1 MKNSLVLIWT
11 ILVSIV
17 SAQCPWQR
25 DVQELQSSCICSYN
39 LGHELS
45 VQCDMVNWPKL
56 LSALNKYATQTPL
69 DLLYVNNST
78 VGVLQDNIIINLKIH
93 NIQLSGCKIR
103 TVESAAFSGQEQHL
117 KNLNLQD
124 NELSVVPV
132 ESLRPLEN
140 LQLLDLSHNRITNV
154 PTGAFETL
162 MKLSTLKLSDNN
174 VTLEDGALQGLDKS
188 LKNLNLKGTRQ
199 TSVPK
204 TIKGMKALAFLDL
217 SQNSLRELPGP
228 DGDETFAGLDA
239 LSALNLERNV
249 LQDLKANAFH
259 GVSKTLSSLSLLN
272 NLLPDFPTAAM
283 SSLKELRVLD
293 IGFNLLTEL
302 PNDVFKG
309 NPSIT
314 LLALDG
320 LSLGGRFLH
329 CDCKLSWIIEWIKNG
344 DLQVT
349 SRERN
354 PQFCGSPPKFR
365 DRSFYSIQLEDLSCP
380 KKAVEEEAKPK
391 QPIGIATVVSAD
403 LDDLIVPQPSTS
415 SSSTT
420 SSTTTSTTTTTTK
433 EPSTSKSTVSTTVSY
448 SSTATTKGSTS
459 TTTKS
464 TTTKTKPKASPS
476 WKATQKPPLVMAG
489 YPSRSKSDDSK
500 EVIVKNAFRQDN
512 SVIIQ
517 WGSETANILGF
528 RVVYRLFGDKSFKQ
542 GPPLEASEREF
553 KIKNVPSQ
561 ECIIVCVVSL
571 EELNV
576 TPENVP
582 YSQCRE
588 VRTVSSASSNMDKI
602 TIAASAAICGT
613 IVVAVIV
620 FIAASRRRSRKL
632 HELHQQK
639 INSIKHGIPIAG
651 LPVNC
656 CTLPQSPG
664 EPLSSLANL
673 SAYNNSKDW
682 DQVSAYS
689 AHSQRPRMYTV
700 EQPPSLDELRNHFS
714 KASKARSVADGQ
726 SQNSFSNHSGRYLTA
741 NAFPNNLLASRQDLR
756 QSRQSLAMQSERM
769 STRMP
774 APHHA
779 PPAHSIASSTRRSRP
794 RSRSRD
800 HHRPSSR
807 YSTAGSTHTL
817 NNYCENSD
825 NNWTDHDMEI
835 YMARNPTTRNGLVP
849 L

>member
-1 MKNSLVLIWT
+1 
-11 ILVSIV
+11 
-17 SAQCPWQR
+17 
-25 DVQELQSSCICSYN
+25 
-39 LGHELS
+39 
-45 VQCDMVNWPKL
+45 MVNWPKL
-56 LSALNKYATQTPL
+56 LSALNKYATQTAI

-78 VGVLQDNIIINLKIH
+78 IGVLQDNIIFNLKIH
-93 NIQLSGCKIR
+93 NVQLSGCRIR
-103 TVESAAFSGQEQHL
+103 TVESAAFNGQEMHL

-124 NELSVVPV
+124 NELNTVPV
-132 ESLRPLEN
+132 ESLTSLQN
-140 LQLLDLSHNRITNV
+140 LQLLDLSHNRITHV
-154 PTGAFETL
+154 PPRAFEHL
-162 MKLSTLKLSDNN
+162 LKLATLKLSDNN
-174 VTLEDGALQGLDKS
+174 VTLDKDSLRGLEKS

-199 TSVPK
+199 SRVPQA
-204 TIKGMKALAFLDL
+204 IQGMQTLAFLDL
-217 SQNSLRELPGP
+217 SQNSLRELPGS
-228 DGDETFAGLDA
+228 DGDKTFFNLNA
-239 LSALNLERNV
+239 LTALNLERNL
-249 LQDLKANAFH
+249 LQDLKSNAFE
-259 GVSKTLSSLSLLN
+259 GVKKTLSSLSLLN
-272 NLLPDFPTAAM
+272 NLLPDFPTEALN
-283 SSLKELRVLD
+283 SLKELRVLD
-293 IGFNLLTEL
+293 IGFNLLTEIPENAL
-302 PNDVFKG
+302 KG
-309 NPSIT
+309 NPTIT
-314 LLALDG
+314 LLALDGNPLTTIPYEALSHLNNTLRG

-329 CDCKLSWIIEWIKNG
+329 CDCRLSWIIEWIKTG

-365 DRSFYSIQLEDLSCP
+365 DRNFYSIQMNELSCP
-380 KKAVEEEAKPK
+380 KDIVETTKSKSK
-391 QPIGIATVVSAD
+391 QPIGVATVVSAN
-403 LDDLIVPQPSTS
+403 LDDLVIPQEELSTLSSTTTREPSTS
-415 SSSTT
+415 KTTTVTHTTSTTST
-420 SSTTTSTTTTTTK
+420 SSTTTTSKATTTK
-433 EPSTSKSTVSTTVSY
+433 TTP
-448 SSTATTKGSTS
+448 
-459 TTTKS
+459 
-464 TTTKTKPKASPS
+464 TTTKTKPT
-476 WKATQKPPLVMAG
+476 WKTTTKPPLVMAG
-489 YPSRSKSDDSK
+489 FPARPKADDSK

-582 YSQCRE
+582 YGQCRE
-588 VRTVSSASSNMDKI
+588 VRTVSSAASNMDKI

-632 HELHQQK
+632 QEFHQQK
-639 INSIKHGIPIAG
+639 LNGIKHGLPVSG

-656 CTLPQSPG
+656 CTLPQNHG
-664 EPLSSLANL
+664 EPLSSLATL

-689 AHSQRPRMYTV
+689 SHSQRPRMYTV
-700 EQPPSLDELRNHFS
+700 EQPPSLDELRCHFS
-714 KASKARSVADGQ
+714 AKSKARSIADGQ

-741 NAFPNNLLASRQDLR
+741 QAFPNNLLATRQDLR
-756 QSRQSLAMQSERM
+756 HSRQSLAMQSERM
-769 STRMP
+769 STR
-774 APHHA
+774 APSHHG
-779 PPAHSIASSTRRSRP
+779 PTHSIASSSRRSRP

-800 HHRPSSR
+800 NHRPGSR
-807 YSTAGSTHTL
+807 YSMAGSTHTL
-817 NNYCENSD
+817 NNYCDNSD
-825 NNWTDHDMEI
+825 NWTDHDMDI